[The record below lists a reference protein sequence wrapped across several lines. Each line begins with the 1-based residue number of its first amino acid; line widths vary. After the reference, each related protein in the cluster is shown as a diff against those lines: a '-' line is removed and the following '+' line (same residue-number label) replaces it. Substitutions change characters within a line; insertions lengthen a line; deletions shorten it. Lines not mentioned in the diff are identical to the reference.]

1 TCALPI
7 YSMRTSTLRGT
18 PSFPANRALIENAR
32 SVSRNWHHRYSN
44 LRLAVPDVAGCMA
57 IWYPKHGT
65 GTSGVNYSQEWSQVD
80 FENLLIET
88 NSTYHQRPIY
98 LEVGTRYGNLRNVY
112 LDPGPAPNQPHDAV
126 PPQTGDSL
134 GGTDPGITDFVGV
147 CMTNLDSV
155 HSNIRRGGNATLF
168 KGRSFNSNWR
178 NIVSQGARKD
188 PQFTF
193 RNSHQS
199 TFQNLRTEGYGEQ
212 PQFLLESCKFLTFED
227 CSPGTPDPPYDA
239 WAANKAYAV
248 GDLVVDSRLKG
259 GSSGALT
266 RRVMQCTVAG
276 TSGST
281 QPAWADTGTFV
292 DGTVTWTATSIDAVG
307 NGIELRNCRAIRWRG
322 RSVAEGPPA
331 FSRRL
336 VKVISIDADSRDNVF
351 SDIYVNEVFSNSAA
365 TEVEILAPPSS
376 RNLIYGFGVQGS
388 SGSASYN

>member
-1 TCALPI
+1 
-7 YSMRTSTLRGT
+7 
-18 PSFPANRALIENAR
+18 
-32 SVSRNWHHRYSN
+32 
-44 LRLAVPDVAGCMA
+44 
-57 IWYPKHGT
+57 
-65 GTSGVNYSQEWSQVD
+65 
-80 FENLLIET
+80 
-88 NSTYHQRPIY
+88 
-98 LEVGTRYGNLRNVY
+98 
-112 LDPGPAPNQPHDAV
+112 
-126 PPQTGDSL
+126 
-134 GGTDPGITDFVGV
+134 
-147 CMTNLDSV
+147 
-155 HSNIRRGGNATLF
+155 
-168 KGRSFNSNWR
+168 
-178 NIVSQGARKD
+178 
-188 PQFTF
+188 
-193 RNSHQS
+193 
-199 TFQNLRTEGYGEQ
+199 
-212 PQFLLESCKFLTFED
+212 
-227 CSPGTPDPPYDA
+227 PYNA

-322 RSVAEGPPA
+322 RSVAERPPA

-388 SGSASYN
+388 SGSASYNPFVVGWHPDFPHIHRPVIYITASHTANIAERIISASASSGPLTVTLPDPNGIGKKEYVIRKSDGSANAVTIATATGTINGAATVDLTTQNAALTVESSGTGWFITARQS